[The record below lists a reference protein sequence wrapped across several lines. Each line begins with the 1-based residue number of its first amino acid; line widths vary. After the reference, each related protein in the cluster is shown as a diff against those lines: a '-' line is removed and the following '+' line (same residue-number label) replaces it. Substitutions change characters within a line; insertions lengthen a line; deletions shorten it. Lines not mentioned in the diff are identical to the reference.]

1 MESNKKKLGN
11 KGFSLVELIVVIAI
25 MAILIGIIA
34 PNLIGYIERTNV
46 AADIQLADTI
56 RTAVKTAMMDP
67 AVLMDEDGQGRV
79 DAFKSGGA
87 AVDLT
92 KLVVEDKNG
101 TAAGV
106 TADVTIFGKTIADI
120 LGESDPKSID
130 AAWITQKIR
139 SKERVDGT
147 AFSITVEFKDN
158 DVIVTLKNTN
168 NGNNTDIV
176 VP

>member
-67 AVLMDEDGQGRV
+67 AVLMDEAGQGRV
-79 DAFKSGGA
+79 DAFKSAG

-106 TADVTIFGKTIADI
+106 TANVTIFGKTIADI